1 MLETH
6 RPPSRV
12 PTLWLDASSIR
23 SLSAYT
29 VELPR
34 CVSCTSTVQAWG
46 AWFLINTHRFCPPH
60 ARASSPAG
68 HHPDSKTT
76 SVTPRLCS
84 SGTKAHSISFS
95 VSPSSS
101 YSMNQDSVIAVR
113 GNSRRATWVGPHAER
128 PRFPGPPLRR
138 TRGPDPSSKATLW
151 GKAQHEGAPPPH
163 ASSAKTRGFHTQ
175 LDEGRPGSPR
185 PCRAP
190 GALPTFTSGSR

>member
-1 MLETH
+1 MSWGPGRMLETH

-101 YSMNQDSVIAVR
+101 YSMNQDSVIAVPF
-113 GNSRRATWVGPHAER
+113 SEHVRAHARNRER
-128 PRFPGPPLRR
+128 
-138 TRGPDPSSKATLW
+138 
-151 GKAQHEGAPPPH
+151 
-163 ASSAKTRGFHTQ
+163 
-175 LDEGRPGSPR
+175 RPGHPLDSH
-185 PCRAP
+185 
-190 GALPTFTSGSR
+190 TSVRL